1 MRMQLLIIVQIDRV
15 NFFSLSYI
23 DNFVIISF
31 DFSFFFLFFSSFF
44 FLNNATVHISQG
56 NTNES
61 KFFSTCIFLNDTFL
75 VPFS

>member
-31 DFSFFFLFFSSFF
+31 DFSFFFLFFF

>member
-31 DFSFFFLFFSSFF
+31 DFSFFFSSFF